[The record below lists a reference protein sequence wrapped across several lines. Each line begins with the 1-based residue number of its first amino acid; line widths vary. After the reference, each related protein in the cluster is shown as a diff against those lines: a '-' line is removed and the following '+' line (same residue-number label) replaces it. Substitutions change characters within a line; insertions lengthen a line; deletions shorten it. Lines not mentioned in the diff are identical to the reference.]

1 MAMVTNRFKWLL
13 QVTFCCGLF
22 VELCQSQGLLVIG
35 PKLIR
40 PFTPFTVAFANSLL
54 RDARLEVILE
64 GPTDGPSVL
73 NRLAKLSVTR
83 RTGKSH
89 TFEVGEIPDG
99 EYKLSIKSLSADF
112 SFNEEIDL
120 IYDGKTES
128 LFVQLDKP
136 VYKPGDTLRFRV
148 VVVDVDTRPV
158 TNIKTVQVNLTD
170 NAESSI
176 MNWPFGRLYNGVF
189 EAKYQLP
196 SSPALGNWTISVSA
210 GNSKVQKRFE
220 MKEYTLPKYYIKVYP
235 TEVLLASK
243 KQIKLTVETAYTFG
257 RPLDGTL
264 TVDLFIDD
272 FYKRKPD
279 HSITKRIEGRTA
291 VEFNLEDE
299 VEVEVDSAF
308 SNVLAKVSVM
318 ETFTNKTEFLTRLIP
333 VYKHPYTITVTK
345 SEPMFRPRMKY
356 NMQLEIKDYNGVP
369 AKSGT
374 TASIAIMYEGKNSA
388 EISMESEVVANGMVS
403 LELTPPTGA
412 TTIQMKVTYDSFEYD
427 QFEEIYAAQ
436 SRSNQFI
443 TVTLNLK
450 KYKVRPNKEVLFEVS
465 CTERI
470 SHFSYIFVAR
480 GSIIDSG
487 NVNVFN
493 KQKASFRYRLLPQL
507 APKAKLIV
515 SYTNR
520 EFLIFDE
527 LDLDFDVFN
536 NDFTFDLDREV
547 GNDYTPRQDIYVDVK
562 AANDSYIAFHAIDQS
577 VLHLGRDGHVFS
589 REDVL
594 EDLSKYGATEANEF
608 DPFHTMGLFLRTTA
622 QVDFPY
628 ARQQLSRFGG
638 TLLDKRVEQ
647 AKLIRTVFPETWLWE
662 NYTMDGR
669 NSSMT
674 IQSVVPDTITSWTVT
689 GFALSPTYGLGI
701 MRQPLQFTV
710 SQPFYII
717 ANLPYSIKRDEV
729 AVIHV
734 TVFNFLGNTLTT
746 DVTLFNKNDEIEFVE
761 KSSDDPTRRTKA
773 IIVPGNNGKP
783 ISFLIKAKKLGEI
796 AIKVQAINPL
806 KTDTVEHML
815 RVIPESHVHEKNE
828 GRFIDLPKNTVQNF
842 PIQVNIPR
850 DIDVGSAKI
859 KFTLDPD
866 ILGTAIRNLESLIRL
881 PTGCGEQNMMRFV
894 PNIVVLDYLSETGTI
909 RDDIKEKAIGFLRSG
924 YQNQM
929 KYKLSDG
936 SFGIWASSRGGTFL
950 TAFVAKSLKIAD
962 KYMSVDISVVESAFS
977 WLAAKQQ
984 PDGKFIEV
992 GDVAHA
998 DMQGGLRSTSFALTA
1013 YVLAAFLETKS
1024 IAQTHSAVIQRSV
1037 NYLMDNF
1044 DKIDKNVY
1052 DLALTTYALSLHNP
1066 KNSQKFFER
1075 LIETSSF
1082 NSNDKARSWSYKSLG
1097 VEIAGYAL
1105 LSYVQRDQ
1113 IVDATPIM
1121 RWLNSQRYDLGGFP
1135 GTQDTY
1141 VGLKALA
1148 KFAAKAS
1155 AHRNDYRVTVRP
1167 KKDKLLTFD
1176 VDRQVLNIQEL
1187 EIDSDSKLVNVEVS
1201 GIGRGYF
1208 QVAYQYYQNILK
1220 EKSSFD
1226 LSVTLMNTTTY
1237 YVQKLHVCVKFKPNE
1252 AYAYSNMVLV
1262 EVFFPSGIV
1271 AEEDSVQD
1279 LSASK
1284 EIKKTE
1290 LRFGGTSLV
1299 VYYTH
1304 LGVEENCFIVTAERR
1319 FKVALHRP
1327 TYVVVYDY
1335 YDNKHSDRFAIKSYE
1350 GMVMQLCDVCE
1361 DEDCETLACPPSKA
1375 SG

>member
-1 MAMVTNRFKWLL
+1 MVTNRLKWLL
-13 QVTFCCGLF
+13 QLVFCCGLF
-22 VELCQSQGLLVIG
+22 VEMCQSQGLSVIG

-40 PFTPFTVAFANSLL
+40 PFTPYTVAFANSLP
-54 RDARLEVILE
+54 RDAKLEVVLE
-64 GPTDGPSVL
+64 GPTDGTSVL
-73 NRLAKLSVTR
+73 SGTAKLVVSR

-89 TFEVGEIPDG
+89 TFEVGEIPNG
-99 EYKLSIKSLSADF
+99 EYRLSIKSLSTDF

-136 VYKPGDTLRFRV
+136 VYKPGDMLRFRV
-148 VVVDVDTRPV
+148 VVVDVNTRPV
-158 TNIKTVQVNLTD
+158 TNIKTVQVKLTD
-170 NAESSI
+170 KEENSI
-176 MNWPFGRLYNGVF
+176 MEWPFGRLYNGVF
-189 EAKYQLP
+189 EASLQLA
-196 SSPALGNWTISVSA
+196 SSPVLGNWTLTVTA
-210 GNSKVQKRFE
+210 GSSKVKKQFE

-243 KQIKLTVETAYTFG
+243 KQVKLAVETAYTFG

-264 TVDLFIDD
+264 TVDLFLEDIH
-272 FYKRKPD
+272 KRNPD
-279 HSITKRIEGRTA
+279 HSVTKRIEGRTS
-291 VEFNLEDE
+291 VEFDLKDE
-299 VEVEVDSAF
+299 VEVEDDSIFTDVWAR
-308 SNVLAKVSVM
+308 VSVM
-318 ETFTNKTEFLTRLIP
+318 ETFTNKTETILRSIP
-333 VYKHPYTITVTK
+333 VYKNPYTITVIK
-345 SEPMFRPRMKY
+345 SELMFRARMKY
-356 NMQLEIKDYNGVP
+356 NMQLEIKDHNGVP
-369 AKSGT
+369 AKGGT
-374 TASIAIMYEGKNSA
+374 TASVTIMYDGGNFDEMTMN
-388 EISMESEVVANGMVS
+388 SEVDGKGMIP
-403 LELTPPTGA
+403 LELTPPIGA
-412 TTIQMKVTYDSFEYD
+412 TILHMRVNYDSFEYD
-427 QFEEIYAAQ
+427 KFDEIHAAQ

-470 SHFSYIFVAR
+470 SHFSYILVAR

-487 NVNVFN
+487 NVNVFS
-493 KQKASFRYRLLPQL
+493 KQKTSFRYRLLPQL

-515 SYTNR
+515 SYTNS
-520 EFLIFDE
+520 EFLLFDE

-536 NDFTFDLDREV
+536 NDFEFTLDHEV
-547 GNDYTPRQDIYVDVK
+547 GNDYHPGQDIYVDLK

-589 REDVL
+589 RDDVL
-594 EDLSKYGATEANEF
+594 ENLSQYGATESNEF

-628 ARQQLSRFGG
+628 TRQQLSRFGG
-638 TLLDKRVEQ
+638 SVFGKSVQ
-647 AKLIRTVFPETWLWE
+647 KAIHIRTVFPETWLWK

-669 NSSMT
+669 NSKMT
-674 IQSVVPDTITSWTVT
+674 VSSVVPDTITSWAVT

-701 MRQPLQFTV
+701 MKEPREFTV
-710 SQPFYII
+710 NQPFYII

-729 AVIHV
+729 VVIHV

-796 AIKVQAINPL
+796 AIKIQAVNPL
-806 KTDTVEHML
+806 KTDSVEHML

-828 GRFIDLPKNTVQNF
+828 ARFIDLPKNTMQKF
-842 PIQVNIPR
+842 QIQVNIPR
-850 DIDVGSAKI
+850 DIDPGSAKI

-866 ILGTAIRNLESLIRL
+866 ILGTAIKNLESLIRL

-909 RDDIKEKAIGFLRSG
+909 QDDIKEKAIGYLRSG

-929 KYKLSDG
+929 RYKLSDG

-962 KYMSVDISVVESAFS
+962 KHMSVDIGVVDNAFA
-977 WLAAKQQ
+977 WLARKQQ
-984 PDGKFIEV
+984 SDGRFTEV

-998 DMQGGLRSTSFALTA
+998 DMQGGLRSTSYALTA

-1024 IAQTHSAVIQRSV
+1024 IADAHSNVVRKSA
-1037 NYLMDNF
+1037 NYLVNNLDNMN
-1044 DKIDKNVY
+1044 NVY
-1052 DLALTTYALSLHNP
+1052 DLALTTYALSLQKPTNT
-1066 KNSQKFFER
+1066 NFQKFFDKLVE
-1075 LIETSSF
+1075 SSVYD
-1082 NSNDKARSWSYKSLG
+1082 STKKERSWSYKSLG

-1113 IVDATPIM
+1113 ILDATPIM
-1121 RWLNSQRYDLGGFP
+1121 RWLTSQRYDLGGFP

-1155 AHRNDYRVTVRP
+1155 AHKNDYRVTVRP
-1167 KKDKLLTFD
+1167 KREKLLTFD
-1176 VDRQVLNIQEL
+1176 IDKKILNVQEMD
-1187 EIDSDSKLVNVEVS
+1187 IDSSSRSIDVEVS
-1201 GIGRGYF
+1201 GIGKGVF

-1237 YVQKLHVCVKFKPNE
+1237 YMQHLHVCIKFNPKE
-1252 AYAYSNMVLV
+1252 AYQYSNMVLA

-1271 AEEDSVQD
+1271 ADEDAVKD
-1279 LSASK
+1279 LSPNNA
-1284 EIKKTE
+1284 IRKTE

-1299 VYYTH
+1299 VYYTK
-1304 LGVEENCFIVTAERR
+1304 LGVEQNCFTVTAERR

-1335 YDNKHSDRFAIKSYE
+1335 YDNKQSDRFAIQSYE
-1350 GMVMQLCDVCE
+1350 GKVMQLCDVCE
-1361 DEDCETLACPPSKA
+1361 DEDCETLACPPGTA

>member
-1 MAMVTNRFKWLL
+1 M
-13 QVTFCCGLF
+13 
-22 VELCQSQGLLVIG
+22 SVIG

-40 PFTPFTVAFANSLL
+40 PFTPYTVAFANSLQ
-54 RDARLEVILE
+54 RDARLEVLLE
-64 GPTDGPSVL
+64 GPIDGEAVL
-73 NRLAKLSVTR
+73 NGPPKLVAVTR
-83 RTGKSH
+83 RTGKSL
-89 TFEVGEIPDG
+89 TFEVGDIPNG
-99 EYKLSIKSLSADF
+99 EYRLSIKSVAVDF

-136 VYKPGDTLRFRV
+136 IYKPGDVMRFRV
-148 VVVDVDTRPV
+148 VVVDVNTRPA
-158 TNIKTVQVNLTD
+158 TNIKTVQVKLADPKGN
-170 NAESSI
+170 SI
-176 MNWPFGRLYNGVF
+176 MEWPFGRLYNGVF
-189 EAKYQLP
+189 ETSFQLA
-196 SSPALGNWTISVSA
+196 SSPVLGNWTFTAEA
-210 GNSKVQKRFE
+210 GSSRVDKQFE
-220 MKEYTLPKYYIKVYP
+220 LREYTLPKYFIEAYP
-235 TEVLLASK
+235 VDVLLVSK
-243 KQIKLTVETAYTFG
+243 KKIKLEVKSTYTFG
-257 RPLDGTL
+257 KPLDGTL
-264 TVDLFIDD
+264 TVDLFLEDV
-272 FYKRKPD
+272 YKRKPD
-279 HSITKRIEGRTA
+279 HSITKRIEGRTT
-291 VEFNLEDE
+291 VEFDLKEE
-299 VEVEVDSAF
+299 LEVDPDSTF
-308 SNVLAKVSVM
+308 TNVWAKISVM
-318 ETFTNKTEFLTRLIP
+318 ETFTNITQTVLRIFP
-333 VYKHPYTITVTK
+333 VYNNPFTISVIK
-345 SEPMFRPRMKY
+345 SEPMFRTRMKY
-356 NMQLEIKDYNGVP
+356 SMQLEIKDHNGRP

-374 TASIAIMYEGKNSA
+374 TANVKLMYDGGNFN
-388 EISMESEVVANGMVS
+388 EISMDAEVDGKGMVP
-403 LELTPPTGA
+403 LELSPPNGA
-412 TTIQMKVTYDSFEYD
+412 ISLQMKVVYDSHEYD
-427 QFEEIYAAQ
+427 QFEEIYAVQ

-443 TVTLNLK
+443 TVTFNTK
-450 KYKVRPNKEVLFEVS
+450 KYKVRPNKEVVFEVS

-470 SHFSYIFVAR
+470 SHFSYIFIAR

-493 KQKASFRYRLLPQL
+493 KQRATFRYKLLPQL

-520 EFLIFDE
+520 EFLIYDD

-536 NDFTFDLDREV
+536 NDFEFDLDKQAGDSYV
-547 GNDYTPRQDIYVDVK
+547 PGQDIYVDLK

-589 REDVL
+589 RDDVL
-594 EDLSKYGATEANEF
+594 ADLSQYGATESNEF

-628 ARQQLSRFGG
+628 ARQQLSRFGESVFG
-638 TLLDKRVEQ
+638 KKVEK
-647 AKLIRTVFPETWLWE
+647 AIEIRTVFPETWLWK

-669 NSSMT
+669 ESKMT
-674 IQSVVPDTITSWTVT
+674 IESVVPDTITSWTVT

-701 MRQPLQFTV
+701 MREPREFTV
-710 SQPFYII
+710 KQPFYIV

-761 KSSDDPTRRTKA
+761 NSSDDPTRRTKA
-773 IIVPGNNGKP
+773 IVVPDNNGKP

-796 AIKVQAINPL
+796 AIKITAVNPL
-806 KTDTVEHML
+806 KTDAVEHML
-815 RVIPESHVHEKNE
+815 RVVPESHVHEKNE
-828 GRFIDLPKNTVQNF
+828 ARFIDLPKNTVQRF
-842 PIQVNIPR
+842 TISVNIPR
-850 DIDVGSAKI
+850 DIDEGSAKI

-866 ILGTAIRNLESLIRL
+866 ILGTAIKNLESLIRL

-894 PNIVVLDYLSETGTI
+894 PNIVVLDYLTETGTI
-909 RDDIKEKAIGFLRSG
+909 RDDIREKAIGFLRSG

-929 KYKLSDG
+929 NYKLKDG
-936 SFGIWASSRGGTFL
+936 SFGIWATSRGSVFL

-962 KYMSVDISVVESAFS
+962 KHMSVDRTVVDNAFA
-977 WLAAKQQ
+977 WLAGKQQ
-984 PDGKFIEV
+984 PDGKFLEV
-992 GDVAHA
+992 GDIAHA
-998 DMQGGLRSTSFALTA
+998 DMQGGLRSTNFALTA

-1024 IAQTHSAVIQRSV
+1024 IAQTYSNVVRRSTQ
-1037 NYLMDNF
+1037 YLNNNF
-1044 DKIDKNVY
+1044 NNMNNVY
-1052 DLALTTYALSLHNP
+1052 DLALTTYALSLQDP
-1066 KNSQKFFER
+1066 KGSERFFDE
-1075 LIETSSF
+1075 LIKTSTYDST
-1082 NSNDKARSWSYKSLG
+1082 KKERSWSYRSLG

-1105 LSYVQRDQ
+1105 LSYVNRDM

-1121 RWLNSQRYDLGGFP
+1121 RWLTTQRYDLGGFP

-1167 KKDKLLTFD
+1167 KRDKLHTFD
-1176 VDRQVLNIQEL
+1176 IDKKVLNDQT
-1187 EIDSDSKLVNVEVS
+1187 IDLDSSSRNIEVEVS
-1201 GIGRGYF
+1201 GIGKGVF

-1226 LSVTLMNTTTY
+1226 LKVDVLNTTTY
-1237 YVQKLHVCVKFKPNE
+1237 YMQHLEVCVKFNPKE
-1252 AYAYSNMVLV
+1252 SYTLSNMALV

-1271 AEEDSVQD
+1271 ADDDAVVD
-1279 LSASK
+1279 LSPNRA
-1284 EIKKTE
+1284 IQKTE

-1299 VYYTH
+1299 VYYTN
-1304 LGVEENCFIVTAERR
+1304 LGAVQKCFRVTAERR

-1335 YDNKHSDRFAIKSYE
+1335 YDGGAQSDRFAIQTYE
-1350 GMVMQLCDVCE
+1350 GKVMQLCDVCE
-1361 DEDCETLACPPSKA
+1361 DEDCESLACPPSTA

>member
-1 MAMVTNRFKWLL
+1 MASNRLKWLL
-13 QVTFCCGLF
+13 QLVLCCGLF
-22 VELCQSQGLLVIG
+22 IELCQSQGLSVIG

-40 PFTPFTVAFANSLL
+40 PFTPYTVAFANSLS
-54 RDARLEVILE
+54 RDARLEVVLE
-64 GPTDGPSVL
+64 GPIDGTPAL
-73 NRLAKLSVTR
+73 NGAAKLVVSR

-89 TFEVGEIPDG
+89 SFEVGQIPNG
-99 EYKLSIKSLSADF
+99 EYRLSIKSLSTDF

-120 IYDGKTES
+120 IYDAKTES

-136 VYKPGDTLRFRV
+136 VYKPGDMLRFRV

-158 TNIKTVQVNLTD
+158 TNIKTVQVKLTD
-170 NAESSI
+170 KDETSI
-176 MNWPFGRLYNGVF
+176 MEWPFGRLYNGVF
-189 EAKYQLP
+189 EASFQLA
-196 SSPALGNWTISVSA
+196 SSPVLGNWTLTVTA
-210 GNSKVQKRFE
+210 GNSKVKKQFE
-220 MKEYTLPKYYIKVYP
+220 MREYTLPKYYIKVYP

-243 KQIKLTVETAYTFG
+243 KKIKLAVETAYTFG

-264 TVDLFIDD
+264 TVDLFLQDI
-272 FYKRKPD
+272 YKRNPD
-279 HSITKRIEGRTA
+279 HSETKRIEGRTT

-299 VEVEVDSAF
+299 VEVEEDSDFA
-308 SNVLAKVSVM
+308 NVWARVSVM
-318 ETFTNKTEFLTRLIP
+318 ETFTNKTETILRPIP
-333 VYKHPYTITVTK
+333 VYRNPYTITVIK
-345 SEPMFRPRMKY
+345 SEPMFRPRMNY
-356 NMQLEIKDYNGVP
+356 NMMLEIKDHNGVP
-369 AKSGT
+369 ATEGT
-374 TASIAIMYEGKNSA
+374 TASLNLMYDGGNFDP
-388 EISMESEVVANGMVS
+388 ISMVGTVDGKGMIP
-403 LELTPPTGA
+403 LTLTPPSGA
-412 TTIQMKVTYDSFEYD
+412 TVLQMKVIYDSFEYD

-450 KYKVRPNKEVLFEVS
+450 KYKVRPNKEVMFEVS

-470 SHFSYIFVAR
+470 SHFSYILVAR
-480 GSIIDSG
+480 GSIVDSG

-536 NDFTFDLDREV
+536 NDFDFELDHEV
-547 GNDYTPRQDIYVDVK
+547 GDDYYPGQDIYVDLK

-589 REDVL
+589 RDDVL
-594 EDLSKYGATEANEF
+594 KDLNKYGATEANEF

-628 ARQQLSRFGG
+628 ARQQLSRFG
-638 TLLDKRVEQ
+638 DSSFAKRVEK
-647 AKLIRTVFPETWLWE
+647 AIHIRTIFPETWLWT

-669 NSSMT
+669 NNKMTVSS
-674 IQSVVPDTITSWTVT
+674 IVPDTVTSWTIT

-701 MRQPLQFTV
+701 MKESRELTV

-746 DVTLFNKNDEIEFVE
+746 DVTLFNKNDELEFVE
-761 KSSDDPTRRTKA
+761 NSSNDPTRRTKA

-796 AIKVQAINPL
+796 AIKIQAVNEL
-806 KTDTVEHML
+806 KTDSVEHML
-815 RVIPESHVHEKNE
+815 RVIPESHLKQENE

-842 PIQVNIPR
+842 PIQINIPR
-850 DIDVGSAKI
+850 GIDEGSAKI
-859 KFTLDPD
+859 TFTLDPD
-866 ILGTAIRNLESLIRL
+866 ILGTAIKNLESLIRL

-894 PNIVVLDYLSETGTI
+894 PNIVVLDYMSETGTI
-909 RDDIKEKAIGFLRSG
+909 RDDIREKCIGFLRSG

-929 KYKLSDG
+929 KYKLNDG

-962 KYMSVDISVVESAFS
+962 KYMSVDIDVVDKAFA

-984 PDGKFIEV
+984 PDGKFTEV

-998 DMQGGLRSTSFALTA
+998 DMQGGLRSTSYALTA

-1024 IAQTHSAVIQRSV
+1024 IAETHAAVVKRSAD
-1037 NYLMDNF
+1037 YLRNNFDNMDNE
-1044 DKIDKNVY
+1044 Y
-1052 DLALTTYALSLHNP
+1052 DLALTTYALSLQDP
-1066 KNSQKFFER
+1066 TTSKNFFDK
-1075 LIETSSF
+1075 LVKTSVYD
-1082 NSNDKARSWSYKSLG
+1082 SNNKVRSWSYKSLG

-1105 LSYVQRDQ
+1105 LSYIQHGLV
-1113 IVDATPIM
+1113 VAAAPIM
-1121 RWLNSQRYDLGGFP
+1121 RWLNTQRYDLGGFP

-1167 KKDKLLTFD
+1167 KKDKFLTFD
-1176 VDRQVLNIQEL
+1176 VDKKVLDIQEL
-1187 EIDSDSKLVNVEVS
+1187 NIDSSSKRVEVEVS

-1208 QVAYQYYQNILK
+1208 QVAYQYYLNILTNNK
-1220 EKSSFD
+1220 TSFD
-1226 LSVTLMNTTTY
+1226 LSVNVMNTTTY
-1237 YVQKLHVCVKFKPNE
+1237 YVQQLHVCVKFNSRE
-1252 AYAYSNMVLV
+1252 SYQLSNMVVV

-1271 AEEDSVQD
+1271 ADEDAVKD
-1279 LSASK
+1279 LSRNKA
-1284 EIKKTE
+1284 IKQTE
-1290 LRFGGTSLV
+1290 LRFGGTSMV
-1299 VYYTH
+1299 VYYNS

-1335 YDNKHSDRFAIKSYE
+1335 YDNNDRSDRFAIQSYE
-1350 GMVMQLCDVCE
+1350 GKVMQLCDVCE
-1361 DEDCETLACPPSKA
+1361 DEDCKTLACPPSTN
-1375 SG
+1375 

>member
-1 MAMVTNRFKWLL
+1 MVTNRLKWLL
-13 QVTFCCGLF
+13 QLVLCCGLF
-22 VELCQSQGLLVIG
+22 VELCQSQGLSVIG

-40 PFTPFTVAFANSLL
+40 PFTPYTVAFANSLS
-54 RDARLEVILE
+54 RDARLEVVLE
-64 GPTDGPSVL
+64 GPTDSVSVL
-73 NRLAKLSVTR
+73 NRAARLAVTR

-89 TFEVGEIPDG
+89 TFEVGEIPNG
-99 EYKLSIKSLSADF
+99 EYRLSIKSLSADF
-112 SFNEEIDL
+112 GFNEEIDL

-136 VYKPGDTLRFRV
+136 VYKPGDMLRFRV
-148 VVVDVDTRPV
+148 VVVDVNTRPV
-158 TNIKTVQVNLTD
+158 TNLKSVQVKLADKDGN
-170 NAESSI
+170 SI
-176 MNWPFGRLYNGVF
+176 MEWPFGRLYNGVF
-189 EAKYQLP
+189 ETSFQLA
-196 SSPALGNWTISVSA
+196 SSPVLGNWTLTALA
-210 GNSKVQKRFE
+210 GSSKVKKQFE
-220 MKEYTLPKYYIKVYP
+220 LREYILPKYYIKVYP

-243 KQIKLTVETAYTFG
+243 KQIKLAVETAYTFG

-264 TVDLFIDD
+264 TVDLFLEDI
-272 FYKRKPD
+272 YQRNPD
-279 HSITKRIEGRTA
+279 HSVTKRIEGRTS
-291 VEFNLEDE
+291 VEFDLKKE
-299 VEVEVDSAF
+299 VEVEEDSIFA
-308 SNVLAKVSVM
+308 NVWARVSVM
-318 ETFTNKTEFLTRLIP
+318 ETFTNKTETIMRSIP
-333 VYKHPYTITVTK
+333 VYKNPYTITVIK
-345 SEPMFRPRMKY
+345 SEPMFRARMSY
-356 NMQLEIKDYNGVP
+356 NMQLEIKDHNEVP
-369 AKSGT
+369 AKGGT
-374 TASIAIMYEGKNSA
+374 TASITIMYDGGNFD
-388 EISMESEVVANGMVS
+388 EISMVGEVDAKGMVP

-412 TTIQMKVTYDSFEYD
+412 TTLHMRVIYDSFEYD

-470 SHFSYIFVAR
+470 SHFSYILVAR
-480 GSIIDSG
+480 GSIVDSG

-493 KQKASFRYRLLPQL
+493 KQKTSFRYRLLPQL

-515 SYTNR
+515 SYTNK

-536 NDFTFDLDREV
+536 NDFEFSLDHEV
-547 GNDYTPRQDIYVDVK
+547 GNDYHPGQDIYVDLK

-589 REDVL
+589 RDDVL
-594 EDLSKYGATEANEF
+594 EDLSQYGATEANEF

-638 TLLDKRVEQ
+638 SVFGKRVEK
-647 AKLIRTVFPETWLWE
+647 AIHIRTVFPETWLWR

-669 NSSMT
+669 NSKMT
-674 IQSVVPDTITSWTVT
+674 IASVVPDTVTSWTVT

-701 MRQPLQFTV
+701 MQETREFTV
-710 SQPFYII
+710 NQPFYII

-796 AIKVQAINPL
+796 AIKIQAVNPL
-806 KTDTVEHML
+806 KTDSVEHML
-815 RVIPESHVHEKNE
+815 RVIPESHMHEVNE
-828 GRFIDLPKNTVQNF
+828 ARFIDLPKNTVQNF
-842 PIQVNIPR
+842 QIQVNIPR
-850 DIDVGSAKI
+850 EIDEGSARI

-866 ILGTAIRNLESLIRL
+866 ILGTAIKNLESLIRL

-909 RDDIKEKAIGFLRSG
+909 RDDIKEKAIGYLKSG

-962 KYMSVDISVVESAFS
+962 KYMSVDIDVVNKAFA
-977 WLAAKQQ
+977 WLAGKQQ
-984 PDGKFIEV
+984 PDGRFTEV

-998 DMQGGLRSTSFALTA
+998 DMQGGLRSTSYALTA

-1024 IAQTHSAVIQRSV
+1024 IAQTHSDVVRRSA
-1037 NYLMDNF
+1037 NYLMSNLDNMN
-1044 DKIDKNVY
+1044 NVY
-1052 DLALTTYALSLHNP
+1052 DLALTTYALSLQSP
-1066 KNSQKFFER
+1066 TNSQKFFDKLVE
-1075 LIETSSF
+1075 SSTYDST
-1082 NSNDKARSWSYKSLG
+1082 NKVRSWSYKSLG

-1105 LSYVQRDQ
+1105 LSYVQREQ
-1113 IVDATPIM
+1113 ILDATPIM
-1121 RWLNSQRYDLGGFP
+1121 RWLTSQRYDLGGFP

-1167 KKDKLLTFD
+1167 KKEKLLTFD
-1176 VDRQVLNIQEL
+1176 VDKKVLSIQEL
-1187 EIDSDSKLVNVEVS
+1187 DLDSSSRSIDVEVS
-1201 GIGRGYF
+1201 GIGKGVF

-1226 LSVTLMNTTTY
+1226 LSVNLMNTTTY
-1237 YVQKLHVCVKFKPNE
+1237 YRQQLHVCVKFNPKE
-1252 AYAYSNMVLV
+1252 AYQYSNMVLV

-1271 AEEDSVQD
+1271 ADDDAVQD
-1279 LSASK
+1279 LSSNRA
-1284 EIKKTE
+1284 IQKTE

-1299 VYYTH
+1299 VYYTR
-1304 LGVEENCFIVTAERR
+1304 LGVQKNCFTVTAERR

-1335 YDNKHSDRFAIKSYE
+1335 YDNKQSDRFAIQSYE
-1350 GMVMQLCDVCE
+1350 GKVMQLCDVCE
-1361 DEDCETLACPPSKA
+1361 DEDCVTLACPPSTA